1 MKTRL
6 FSFLIGFAAMVQ
18 IASAQTTIYRMHVKM
33 KNGSTHTV
41 KADDVMEVYFTASQP
56 YDPSHPV
63 TADIESIHAPKEGGT
78 YTVHINSNIPL
89 STNSGN
95 PDNMVV
101 DDYFSN
107 FLNQAPVN
115 LTSTYEDGV
124 LTITVNPTT
133 NYIVYSRDVKL
144 YDLEGTEAFSI
155 PVSQDGEP
163 NATHIGENG
172 NAYISAL
179 ALAMYNSHAKYRK
192 ADVEYTGLI
201 NLEGFKAPLQPYDNK
216 VREIWY
222 TLYQGINRNTALL
235 QHCDRQGMEIFKP
248 MCIVLNALSYYDLV
262 TFFGGVPYVINTDY
276 VMDAQPRTSI
286 DEIFNTLIEQ
296 LKSAMENMD
305 DKVTGFVNSSEK
317 MYSLSKDV
325 ARVLLANIYMYQG
338 RYMEAKPLL
347 EEIVNGNR
355 YSLVSAIDN
364 LDPQCAEIIWSQ
376 GVDTPTRARANENV
390 VIYYNDYLCIY
401 QTYSDVLL
409 SLAECET
416 KLNNDTKAKEYLS
429 QVATTKGIETTS
441 SETLAAISE
450 VRQRMQIDFGGY
462 FAFLKRTGLAQST
475 LGLEEYQ
482 LLFPIP
488 QDEMYSNPYLTQNP
502 GYGGTTR

>member
-1 MKTRL
+1 MQVRHHL
-6 FSFLIGFAAMVQ
+6 RNFS
-18 IASAQTTIYRMHVKM
+18 
-33 KNGSTHTV
+33 N
-41 KADDVMEVYFTASQP
+41 
-56 YDPSHPV
+56 
-63 TADIESIHAPKEGGT
+63 
-78 YTVHINSNIPL
+78 
-89 STNSGN
+89 
-95 PDNMVV
+95 
-101 DDYFSN
+101 YFSN

-115 LTSTYEDGV
+115 LTSNYDDGV

-133 NYIVYSRDVKL
+133 NYIVNSHDVKL

-155 PVSQDGEP
+155 PVSQNGDP
-163 NATHIGENG
+163 NATLIGDNG
-172 NAYISAL
+172 NAYITAM
-179 ALAMYNSHAKYRK
+179 AQAMYNSQAKYRK

-201 NLEGFKAPLQPYDNK
+201 NLDGFKAPLNPYDYK

-222 TLYQGINRNTALL
+222 TLYQGINRNNALL
-235 QHCDRQGMEIFKP
+235 QHCDGQGMEIFKP

-262 TFFGGVPYVINTDY
+262 TFFGGVPYVTNTDY
-276 VMDAQPRTSI
+276 AMDPLPRTSPN
-286 DEIFNTLIEQ
+286 EIFNTLIEQ
-296 LKSAMENMD
+296 LKSAMGNME
-305 DKVTGFVNSSEK
+305 DKVTGYVNSAESMCK
-317 MYSLSKDV
+317 ISKDV

-347 EEIVNGNR
+347 EDIVNSNR
-355 YSLVSAIDN
+355 YSLVSAVDN
-364 LDPQCAEIIWSQ
+364 LDSQCAEIIWSQ
-376 GVDTPTRARANENV
+376 PGNTTTRARANESYT
-390 VIYYNDYLCIY
+390 IQYNEDLCIL

-429 QVATTKGIETTS
+429 QVASTKGIETTS

-450 VRQRMQIDFGGY
+450 VRRRIQIDFGGY
-462 FAFLKRTGLAQST
+462 FSFLKRTGQAQST

-488 QDEMYSNPYLTQNP
+488 QDEISMNPYLTQNP

>member
-1 MKTRL
+1 MKAKV
-6 FSFLIGFAAMVQ
+6 FSFLIGLAALVQ
-18 IASAQTTIYRMHVKM
+18 VASAQTTIYRMHVKM

-63 TADIESIHAPKEGGT
+63 TADVESIHAPKEGGT
-78 YTVHINSNIPL
+78 YVVHINSNIPL

-95 PDNMVV
+95 PDAVVV
-101 DDYFSN
+101 DNYFSN
-107 FLNQAPVN
+107 FLNQAPAS
-115 LTSTYEDGV
+115 LTSNYDDGV

-133 NYIVYSRDVKL
+133 NYIVNSRDVKL

-155 PVSQDGEP
+155 PVSQDGDP
-163 NATHIGENG
+163 NATLIGDNG
-172 NAYISAL
+172 NSYISAM

-201 NLEGFKAPLQPYDNK
+201 NLEGFKAPLDPYDYK

-222 TLYQGINRNTALL
+222 TLYQGISRNTALL
-235 QHCDRQGMEIFKP
+235 QHCDGQDMDIFKP

-276 VMDAQPRTSI
+276 AMDPLPRTSPN
-286 DEIFNTLIEQ
+286 EIFNTLIEQ
-296 LKSAMENMD
+296 LKSAMGNME
-305 DKVTGFVNSSEK
+305 DKVTGYVNSPEK

-347 EEIVNGNR
+347 EEIANSNR
-355 YSLVSAIDN
+355 YSLVAAVDN
-364 LDPQCAEIIWSQ
+364 LDPQCSEIIWSQ
-376 GVDTPTRARANENV
+376 AVNTPTRARANEMV
-390 VIYYNDYLCIY
+390 VIHYNDYLCIY

-416 KLNNDTKAKEYLS
+416 KLNNDTKAKEYLN
-429 QVATTKGIETTS
+429 QVASTKGIETTS

-450 VRQRMQIDFGGY
+450 VRHRIQIDFGSY

-488 QDEMYSNPYLTQNP
+488 QDEISMNPYMTQNP